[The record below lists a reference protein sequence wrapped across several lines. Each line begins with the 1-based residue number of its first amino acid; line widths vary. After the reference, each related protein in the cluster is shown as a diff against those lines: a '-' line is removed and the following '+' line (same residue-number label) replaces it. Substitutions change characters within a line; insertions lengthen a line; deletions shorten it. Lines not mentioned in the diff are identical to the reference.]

1 MAEQLDPVGT
11 DSATAAD
18 RLRHHL
24 TEMEAWLD
32 GRLSHTNRIS
42 QGPCSPELSGITEAA
57 IVQADAQQAA
67 AHAAAAQAYATVL
80 VASFGPR
87 Q

>member
-1 MAEQLDPVGT
+1 MAEQLEPVGT

-42 QGPCSPELSGITEAA
+42 QGPCSP
-57 IVQADAQQAA
+57 
-67 AHAAAAQAYATVL
+67 
-80 VASFGPR
+80 
-87 Q
+87 